1 MTHSDSDHNKKIVVT
16 RDSVAAGDDI
26 DAPHCLEFGVSSDRT
41 IADILR
47 YVSQLSYLPSAVGG
61 KAAWSAVSGR
71 PLAVIAQQ
79 WPAPKPLS
87 VSPITLSE
95 LDCRSDGLYVHF
107 NYHAQIDPDI
117 VFNVLNRLRL
127 KSF

>member
-1 MTHSDSDHNKKIVVT
+1 MTHSDSGHNQKIVVT

-26 DAPHCLEFGVSSDRT
+26 DAPHRLEFGISSDRA

-47 YVSQLSYLPSAVGG
+47 YVSQLSYLPSVVGA
-61 KAAWSAVSGR
+61 KATWSAVSGR

-87 VSPITLSE
+87 VLPIAFSD
-95 LDCRSDGLYVHF
+95 LDSRSDRLYLHF
-107 NYHAQIDPDI
+107 NYHAQVDPDI
-117 VFNVLNRLRL
+117 VFNVLDRLRL

>member
-1 MTHSDSDHNKKIVVT
+1 MTHSDSGQNQKIVVT

-26 DAPHCLEFGVSSDRT
+26 DAPHRLEFGISSDRA

-47 YVSQLSYLPSAVGG
+47 YVSQLSYLPSVVGG
-61 KAAWSAVSGR
+61 KATWSAVSGR

-87 VSPITLSE
+87 VLPIAFSD
-95 LDCRSDGLYVHF
+95 LDSRSDGLYLHF
-107 NYHAQIDPDI
+107 NHHAQVDPDI
-117 VFNVLNRLRL
+117 VFNVLDRLRL

>member
-1 MTHSDSDHNKKIVVT
+1 MTHSDSGHNQKIVVT

-26 DAPHCLEFGVSSDRT
+26 DAPHRLEFGISSDRA

-47 YVSQLSYLPSAVGG
+47 YVSQLSYLPSIVGG
-61 KAAWSAVSGR
+61 KATWSAVSGR

-79 WPAPKPLS
+79 WAAPKPLS
-87 VSPITLSE
+87 VLPIAFSD
-95 LDCRSDGLYVHF
+95 LDSRSDGLYLHF
-107 NYHAQIDPDI
+107 NYHAQVDPDI
-117 VFNVLNRLRL
+117 VFNVLDRLRL